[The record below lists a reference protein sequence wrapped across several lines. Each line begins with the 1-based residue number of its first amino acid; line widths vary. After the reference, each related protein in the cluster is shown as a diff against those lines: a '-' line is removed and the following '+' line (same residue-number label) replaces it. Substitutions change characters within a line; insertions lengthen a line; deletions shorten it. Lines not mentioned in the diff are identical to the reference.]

1 MRNRNFNEKHNSIK
15 LLILLLID
23 THFHKFLG
31 FLLMVNREVYSET
44 NNITES
50 EEQYENNYTRR
61 NFKRTCTG
69 M

>member
-1 MRNRNFNEKHNSIK
+1 
-15 LLILLLID
+15 
-23 THFHKFLG
+23 
-31 FLLMVNREVYSET
+31 MVNREVYSET
-44 NNITES
+44 DNTTES